1 MMARSWLALLA
12 AGCSGT
18 TPGGPMDA
26 RVDVQATVDAAPC
39 VPPPAAAFSAPKEV
53 TALSSTL
60 FDGKP
65 SLTADRLEVFFKSGR
80 PDNATVHLFHSSRT
94 STSAAWSTP
103 ALISELDSGQYDTT
117 PTISSDGLTLWFV
130 SYRSGGPGGGDF
142 YVAKRASRTSTWG
155 PPRLVVE
162 LNTTEYEDGL
172 TVEPDELVAYFHSSR
187 GGSSVN
193 HIYRTS
199 RGSTSA
205 PWGTPIELPELV
217 SSYDDTNPWIS
228 LDECSL
234 YFDSSRPGGQGQYD
248 VFVALR
254 PAPGAPFSLVSPIA
268 ELNSTSY
275 DADPFL
281 SQDQHYIMYTSNRP
295 MAGDFNL
302 YEATR

>member
-1 MMARSWLALLA
+1 
-12 AGCSGT
+12 
-18 TPGGPMDA
+18 MDG
-26 RVDVQATVDAAPC
+26 RVDTPVNVDAGTC
-39 VPPPAAAFSAPKEV
+39 TPPPAAAFSTPTEV

-80 PDNATVHLFHSSRT
+80 PDNATVHLFHSSRASLT
-94 STSAAWSTP
+94 AAWSTP
-103 ALISELDSGQYDTT
+103 ALISELDSGQYDTS
-117 PTISSDGLTLWFV
+117 PTISADGLTLWFC
-130 SYRSGGPGGGDF
+130 SYRSGGPGNGDF
-142 YVAKRASRTSTWG
+142 YVAKRASRTATWG

-162 LNTTEYEDGL
+162 LNTTEYEDAL
-172 TVEPDELVAYFHSSR
+172 TVEPDELVAYFHSNR
-187 GGSSVN
+187 GGSSVS

-205 PWGTPIELPELV
+205 PWGTPIELAELV
-217 SSYDDTNPWIS
+217 SSYDDANPWIS
-228 LDECSL
+228 PDECTL
-234 YFDSSRPGGQGQYD
+234 YFDTSRPGGQGMYD
-248 VFVALR
+248 VFVAQR
-254 PAPGAPFSLVSPIA
+254 TAPGAPFSLVSPVA

-281 SQDQHYIMYTSNRP
+281 SQDQHYILSTSNRP